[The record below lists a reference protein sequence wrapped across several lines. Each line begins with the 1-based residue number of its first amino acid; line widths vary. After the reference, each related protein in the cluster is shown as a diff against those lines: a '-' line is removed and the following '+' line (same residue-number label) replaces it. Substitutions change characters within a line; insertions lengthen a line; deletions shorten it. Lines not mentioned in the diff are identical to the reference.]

1 MTIFYES
8 LLPVC
13 RHYIFKLQEN
23 FCKVHTINWTN
34 QIFTDCSPDPTTN
47 SETTNF
53 QNFFDHLEQVLQ
65 LLFNRLLLF
74 LCQEKSDWFK
84 IRSFGI
90 GCWIWWARYW
100 VTSNPETARHFLTD
114 SNSIKSSYILIIRTC
129 TYLNLWKGYGFIMS
143 IILLRTVQIIRS
155 HRGKNCKCAAKN
167 EAKVSPESVRWYSA
181 SQRESIK
188 SKHLQ
193 KGTLID

>member
-1 MTIFYES
+1 M
-8 LLPVC
+8 
-13 RHYIFKLQEN
+13 
-23 FCKVHTINWTN
+23 
-34 QIFTDCSPDPTTN
+34 
-47 SETTNF
+47 
-53 QNFFDHLEQVLQ
+53 
-65 LLFNRLLLF
+65 
-74 LCQEKSDWFK
+74 
-84 IRSFGI
+84 
-90 GCWIWWARYW
+90 
-100 VTSNPETARHFLTD
+100 TD

-188 SKHLQ
+188 SKHLKKKEHQ
-193 KGTLID
+193 LIKTGFSCVKSRKYLFIMLLKVKQSQRQFFLASILPKSEQFIYVF